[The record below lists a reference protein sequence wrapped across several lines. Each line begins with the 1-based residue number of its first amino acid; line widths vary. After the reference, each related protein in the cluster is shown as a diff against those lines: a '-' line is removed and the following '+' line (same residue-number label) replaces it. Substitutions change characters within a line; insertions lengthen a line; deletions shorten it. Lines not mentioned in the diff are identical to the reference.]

1 LSFFQSL
8 KSISG
13 LDALSPLPGGGGQ
26 LDSAVAP
33 VSTPSGHDHLIS
45 ALPSDVL
52 TINDVLWPAATP
64 SPPEN
69 LALVVLDEEAS
80 QQRPLRR

>member
-1 LSFFQSL
+1 MHFHLSLVVVGSSTVQS
-8 KSISG
+8 
-13 LDALSPLPGGGGQ
+13 
-26 LDSAVAP
+26 P
-33 VSTPSGHDHLIS
+33 VSTPSGHDRLIS

-52 TINDVLWPAATP
+52 TINDVLWLAATP